1 MSKSPKNAATNE
13 IVNEIDETP
22 AATDDVLDR
31 LDAHLPENAT
41 PSMRA
46 PRMLVGLVTNDRH
59 PTLRGR
65 VQVRWTDAAGATFEK
80 WMPALYAM
88 PIRTNDRVLI
98 TQAENFEEP
107 IVTGVIDGFALR
119 PEVEKSAAAAL
130 EIKRDE
136 VVRIDDSEGNP
147 LLEVHSSDKGPVLKL
162 LNEDVNL
169 EVPGKFNVT
178 AKSIRFEAKLGEARI
193 EAHDDVIIKGENIKL
208 N

>member
-1 MSKSPKNAATNE
+1 MTKATKTAQELEHAEAAE
-13 IVNEIDETP
+13 AAETG
-22 AATDDVLDR
+22 DVLDR
-31 LDAHLPENAT
+31 LDANLPAPHT

-46 PRMLVGLVTNDRH
+46 PRMLVGLVTDDRH

-65 VQVRWTDAAGATFEK
+65 VKVRYTDAAGDTFEK

-88 PIRTNDRVLI
+88 PIRANDRVLF
-98 TQAENFEEP
+98 TQAENFDEP

-119 PEVEKSAAAAL
+119 PEIDKNAAAKV

-136 VVRIDDSEGNP
+136 VVRIDDSEGRP
-147 LLEVHSSDKGPVLKL
+147 LLEVHSSDAGPVLKL

-169 EVPGKFNVT
+169 EVPGKFSVS
-178 AKSIRFEAKLGEARI
+178 AKSISLEARLGEATI
-193 EAHDDVIIKGENIKL
+193 EAHDDVIVKGENIKL